1 MASVDLDR
9 YPASRRDYMPTNRR
23 QCMSKPKVTT
33 SFTLDEDVVELL
45 KRRVKER
52 KENEGLDLSNSQVL
66 EQLIRR
72 EFDK

>member
-1 MASVDLDR
+1 
-9 YPASRRDYMPTNRR
+9 
-23 QCMSKPKVTT
+23 MSKPKVTT